1 MTNISR
7 NILLAIGALAL
18 ITGVIV
24 GVMWLRGAPAGAPQI
39 AQSQPTG
46 AAVLVTLHAVQ
57 PGALLRQEDVAWKE
71 IGDAKPPANSFAR
84 SQVSDAELVGAVAR
98 RSFAQ
103 GEVLTADGVL
113 RPNEKGF
120 LAATLG
126 PGFRAVTIPIDAP
139 QSASGLIQPGDR
151 IDVILVQQL
160 GDNRA
165 RSVGETILG
174 GARVVAIGRTM
185 NSGKPADSGQA
196 QDNPKTLTIETS
208 PIDAE
213 RILLAGQI
221 GKLEIALRPAAEPQP
236 TAVEARPVWIGD
248 VSPVAQ
254 FAAASAAAKAGPAT
268 APASRRARARSEYL
282 PPVVVIRGSKSIAQ

>member
-7 NILLAIGALAL
+7 NILLAVGALAL

-24 GVMWLRGAPAGAPQI
+24 GVMWLRGAPGAPQI
-39 AQSQPTG
+39 AQTQQQTG
-46 AAVLVTLHAVQ
+46 AAVLVTLHPVQ

-71 IGDAKPPANSFAR
+71 IGDAKPPAGSFAR
-84 SQVSDAELVGAVAR
+84 GQVSDAELVGAVVR
-98 RSFAQ
+98 RNFAQ
-103 GEVLTADGVL
+103 GEVLTAEGVL
-113 RPNEKGF
+113 RPTEKGF

-160 GDNRA
+160 GDNKA

-185 NSGKPADSGQA
+185 NAGKPADAGGSQEV
-196 QDNPKTLTIETS
+196 PKTLTIEAS

-213 RILLAGQI
+213 RVLLAGQI

-248 VSPVAQ
+248 VSPVYQ
-254 FAAASAAAKAGPAT
+254 LAAASAAAKA
-268 APASRRARARSEYL
+268 APASHGARTRSESL
-282 PPVVVIRGSKSIAQ
+282 PPVVVIRGSKSNAQ